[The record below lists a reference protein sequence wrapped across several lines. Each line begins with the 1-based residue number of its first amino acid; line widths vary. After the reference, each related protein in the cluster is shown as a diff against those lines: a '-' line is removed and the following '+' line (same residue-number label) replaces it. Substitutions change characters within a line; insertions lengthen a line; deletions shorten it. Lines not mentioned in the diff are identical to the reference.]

1 MGVLLEAAFNRVFD
15 TQKLYRRMLD
25 AMARPGT
32 VVALPR
38 LDIYPPPGLSA
49 HASVLAFTLLDG
61 DTTFATLPANELWQ
75 EYLAVNTGA
84 RPAAPA
90 DAEFIILA
98 GHQYG
103 PQLAAARRGDL
114 LAPEQGATIFVMVD
128 ALEDDRGE
136 LKLTLT
142 GPGVDGQATVFVT
155 GLNWSN
161 LENIL
166 SLNQEYPLGVDCLL
180 TDKNGRL
187 TALPR
192 SAAVQW
198 EVTA

>member
-1 MGVLLEAAFNRVFD
+1 MSVLFEAAFNRVFD

-25 AMARPGT
+25 AMASPGT

-49 HASVLAFTLLDG
+49 YASVLAFTLLDS
-61 DTTFATLPANELWQ
+61 DTTFAVLPSNDLWQ
-75 EYLAVNTGA
+75 DYLTVNTGA
-84 RPAAPA
+84 RPVEPA
-90 DAEFIILA
+90 DAEFILLA
-98 GHQYG
+98 GQKHG
-103 PQLAAARRGDL
+103 PQLATVRRGDL
-114 LAPEQGATIFVMVD
+114 LAPEGGATIFAMVD
-128 ALEDDRGE
+128 ALEDDKGE

-142 GPGVDGQATVFVT
+142 GPGVDGQATVFVA

-166 SLNQEYPLGVDCLL
+166 SLNQEYPLGVDCFL

-192 SAAVQW
+192 STVVQW
-198 EVTA
+198 EVTS

>member
-1 MGVLLEAAFNRVFD
+1 VSVLFEAAFNRVFD

-32 VVALPR
+32 VAALPR
-38 LDIYPPPGLSA
+38 TDIYPPPGLSA
-49 HASVLAFTLLDG
+49 YASILAFTLLDS
-61 DTTFATLPANELWQ
+61 DTTFAVLPANELWQ

-84 RPAAPA
+84 RPVDPA

-98 GHQYG
+98 GQKYG
-103 PQLAAARRGDL
+103 PELATARRGDL
-114 LAPEQGATIFVMVD
+114 LSPEEGATIFAMVD
-128 ALEDDRGE
+128 TLEDDKGE

-142 GPGVDGQATVFVT
+142 GPGVDGKATVFVA

-166 SLNQEYPLGVDCLL
+166 SLNQEYPLGVDCFL
-180 TDKNGRL
+180 TDRNGRL
-187 TALPR
+187 LALPR
-192 SAAVQW
+192 STAVRW